1 LEEYFHYNDR
11 LGIQI
16 PVLNNWESLSDEVQ
30 QSILLYWE
38 KSRGSIPD
46 RIIDLEKQINCKQ
59 EKLEKENNFEL
70 SCQLN
75 NEIAELASIIND
87 LWLWFRTH
95 QDLTEKR
102 HL

>member
-1 LEEYFHYNDR
+1 MEEYFHYNDR

-16 PVLNNWESLSDEVQ
+16 PVINNWEGLSDEVQ

>member
-16 PVLNNWESLSDEVQ
+16 PVINNWESLSDEVQ